1 MWQYLYHS
9 DYRNFGKPQISL
21 LAFDENTK
29 VRLNITYKRE
39 TLLYSPLYIGDR
51 YSPTY
56 KYMEVQSWY
65 PTYFVG

>member
-1 MWQYLYHS
+1 MKIKEL
-9 DYRNFGKPQISL
+9 KKL
-21 LAFDENTK
+21 LEKFDENTK

-56 KYMEVQSWY
+56 KYIEVQS
-65 PTYFVG
+65 